1 MVKKKPEGKPGRL
14 DPKRNKSLAVRMVL
28 GKMPNAK
35 AADVVAAVKREY
47 GHEIGQNVVYMI
59 KTKMN
64 MAADGRPRK
73 SKSTPRDN
81 PMTTP
86 ALWVEAIKGARQL
99 LKATGSAANAIAL
112 LKALD
117 GR

>member
-1 MVKKKPEGKPGRL
+1 MAKKVPQGNSDRL
-14 DPKRNKSLAVRMVL
+14 DPKRNKSLAVRTVL
-28 GKMPNAK
+28 QKMPDAK
-35 AADVVAAVKREY
+35 ASDVVAAVKKEF
-47 GHEIGQNVVYMI
+47 GHEVGQNVVYMI

-64 MAADGRPRK
+64 MASDGRPKR
-73 SKSTPRDN
+73 SKTTARDN
-81 PMTTP
+81 PMNTP

-117 GR
+117 GK

>member
-1 MVKKKPEGKPGRL
+1 MAKKTSAEKVDRL

-35 AADVVAAVKREY
+35 AADVVAAVKKEF
-47 GHEIGQNVVYMI
+47 GHDVGQNVVYMI

-64 MAADGRPRK
+64 MASDGRPK
-73 SKSTPRDN
+73 KTKTTPRDN

-117 GR
+117 GK

>member
-1 MVKKKPEGKPGRL
+1 MARKKAEGNADRS
-14 DPKRNKSLAVRMVL
+14 DPKRNKSQAVRIVL
-28 GKMPNAK
+28 KKMPNAK
-35 AADVVAAVKREY
+35 AADVVAAVKREF

-64 MAADGRPRK
+64 MASDGRPKK
-73 SKSTPRDN
+73 SKTTPGDN

-86 ALWVEAIKGARQL
+86 ALWIEAIKGAHQL

-117 GR
+117 GK